1 MNYKLAKELKYAG
14 FPQTYKFGD
23 KFYRFDEKTI
33 GIVTGHTPDKVIDGC
48 ECDVCYPTA
57 GNMEPYTKIPTL
69 EELIDA
75 CGDREKQFELRR
87 KGNGWVASDF
97 FRGGREVWGNGKTP
111 IEAVAKLYIA
121 LNKK

>member
-1 MNYKLAKELKYAG
+1 MNLTYELAQELKDVG
-14 FPQTYKFGD
+14 FPFIRYPEYSSEYPLNRYGKGIHFGD
-23 KFYRFDEKTI
+23 RKLY
-33 GIVTGHTPDKVIDGC
+33 C
-48 ECDVCYPTA
+48 E
-57 GNMEPYTKIPTL
+57 PTL

-111 IEAVAKLYIA
+111 LEAVAKLYIA